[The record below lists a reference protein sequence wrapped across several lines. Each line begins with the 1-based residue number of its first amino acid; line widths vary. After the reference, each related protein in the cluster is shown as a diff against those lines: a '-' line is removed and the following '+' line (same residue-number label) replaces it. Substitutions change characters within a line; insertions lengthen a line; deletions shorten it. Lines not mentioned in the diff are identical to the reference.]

1 MYDTKA
7 LAVKKKV
14 GFIKINLYA
23 KLAKNTVLNMH
34 KLWLMDS
41 NLLPEVK
48 VASEIKW
55 FFYISVF

>member
-7 LAVKKKV
+7 PAVKKKV

-48 VASEIKW
+48 VA
-55 FFYISVF
+55 